1 MLRKLLKYDFKSII
15 KIWFILSLSIV
26 AFSVPVGYAMKIATE
41 PREIPIGLEILSTL
55 GTIILF
61 LGLIA
66 YVLITGILI
75 FKRFYK
81 NFFTD
86 EGYLTFT
93 LPSNRNQLLFSKVLF
108 GSISYSATIM
118 VAFVALYILLRISIG
133 EALITINDWKELVSI
148 LNEGLRLG
156 TGVSVLYIITVLFL
170 IIVIFILANC
180 VSVIFL
186 YLCITIASIITK
198 KNKVLTAI
206 GIYYLTNSVL
216 SFVLM
221 MFSLFGISGISY
233 WIQDLTDTQ
242 EAWFI
247 LLSPLLIGLFLALIV
262 VGLYLIIYRLLDKK
276 LNLT

>member
-1 MLRKLLKYDFKSII
+1 
-15 KIWFILSLSIV
+15 
-26 AFSVPVGYAMKIATE
+26 
-41 PREIPIGLEILSTL
+41 
-55 GTIILF
+55 
-61 LGLIA
+61 
-66 YVLITGILI
+66 
-75 FKRFYK
+75 
-81 NFFTD
+81 
-86 EGYLTFT
+86 
-93 LPSNRNQLLFSKVLF
+93 
-108 GSISYSATIM
+108 M
-118 VAFVALYILLRISIG
+118 VAFVTLYILLRISIG
-133 EALITINDWKELVSI
+133 EALITINDWKELVGI
-148 LNEGLRLG
+148 LNEGLHLG